1 MAGRSRKSTGIR
13 EVAEAAGVSATTVS
27 HALNGKG
34 RISDKTREKVLSVA
48 QELNYVPNRNA
59 QNLVRGERAS
69 IALSI
74 AGNVEGIPVFTNW
87 DVEYFMRLVTGAY
100 EEASRSF
107 LSRIFRPCGRGLDER
122 VISGEE
128 EEEEEEE
135 EVDAVIVVD
144 PYPGQDLAFNSP
156 ITVTTGRVPATEE
169 NPEPDNPYWVD
180 NDNVAA
186 TRMLLDHM
194 AEQGARSIAMLTP
207 QAVASVT
214 VDCEQAYLE
223 WSGEKSQ
230 EPRICRAETA
240 ASETAGSEATREL
253 LEAEDP
259 PDAIFSTM
267 QGLAVGALIAA
278 KEKGVAVPEDLMIA
292 SFCNGLAGSNSLGT
306 ITAVDLAP
314 EMVGAKAVA
323 LVADLL
329 DDREPETP
337 QVIVPTILM
346 PRASTMRNG

>member
-1 MAGRSRKSTGIR
+1 MVRKSTPPVGIR
-13 EVAEAAGVSATTVS
+13 EVAEVAGVSPTTVS

-34 RISDKTREKVLSVA
+34 RISERTREKVVSVA
-48 QELNYVPNRNA
+48 RELNYVPNRNA
-59 QNLVRGERAS
+59 QNLVRGEQAS

-107 LSRIFRPCGRGLDER
+107 LSLIFRPFGSRLDEF
-122 VISGEE
+122 VLAEDEE
-128 EEEEEEE
+128 EDEA
-135 EVDAVIVVD
+135 DALIVVD
-144 PYPGQDLAFNSP
+144 PYPSQDLNFISP

-169 NPEPDNPYWVD
+169 NPEPGNPYWVD

-194 AEQGARSIAMLTP
+194 ADQGARSIAMLTP

-214 VDCEQAYLE
+214 VDCEQAYLD
-223 WSGEKSQ
+223 WSRERGREA
-230 EPRICRAETA
+230 RIYRAESS
-240 ASETAGSEATREL
+240 ASETAGSDATREL
-253 LEAEDP
+253 LEGDDP
-259 PDAIFSTM
+259 PDAIFATM

-278 KEKGVAVPEDLMIA
+278 KERGVRVPEELMVA
-292 SFCNGLAGSNSLGT
+292 AFCNGLAGANSLGT

-314 EMVGAKAVA
+314 EIVGAKAVSI
-323 LVADLL
+323 VADLL
-329 DDREPETP
+329 EGREPEEP
-337 QVIVPTILM
+337 QIIVPTTLM
-346 PRASTMRNG
+346 PRASTMRKG